1 MLTVDFLMQMKRI
14 CNGLEKE
21 KFIGL
26 TSEGKYQYCELT
38 GFINKA
44 LDNRFK
50 YIYEYTDDSDG
61 ESFTTK
67 FIMVPQKCTWSFEIE
82 EFISTE
88 ECVMVPKKYYEFIY
102 FLGIHFLFS
111 FCIEKDGGKWL

>member
-1 MLTVDFLMQMKRI
+1 MLTVDFLARMKEV
-14 CNGLEKE
+14 CKGLGKE

-44 LDNRFK
+44 LDKGFN

-67 FIMVPQKCTWSFEIE
+67 FILVPQKCTWSFEIE
-82 EFISTE
+82 EFLFAE
-88 ECVMVPKKYYEFIY
+88 ECIIVPKEYYEFIC
-102 FLGIHFLFS
+102 FLGIRFPFS
-111 FCIEKDGGKWL
+111 FCINNGGN

>member
-1 MLTVDFLMQMKRI
+1 MLTVDFLTRMKEF
-14 CNGLEKE
+14 CSLLEKE
-21 KFIGL
+21 KFIEL

-44 LDNRFK
+44 LNKGFK

-67 FIMVPQKCTWSFEIE
+67 FIMVPKKCIWSFEIE
-82 EFISTE
+82 EFISAKE
-88 ECVMVPKKYYEFIY
+88 YVMIPKEYSLFIY
-102 FLGIHFLFS
+102 FMGVRFPFS
-111 FCIEKDGGKWL
+111 FCIDKNGGN